1 MGGLPD
7 ARVERGA
14 SPGRAPRRRAVG
26 ARARARAAA
35 AEVVL
40 HRRRGAAR
48 ADGLGR
54 WRWGAPDPRRERA
67 SGQTDHAVCL
77 DGELLETEGGAEWV
91 AAESQ
96 DAMAPSPSSLPSTS
110 ATVPAQSDAR
120 SGGSVIPSPIAIVAP
135 SRAAADKSIPS
146 PFLPSNATAMENKE
160 RKLFFFSLD
169 LLRESLRG
177 GYEKGIC
184 TRPVLTC
191 FERVW
196 EEDRKRKFV
205 RDQSSRPEA
214 GANPP
219 QRGVTRCWFA
229 PSCHALPTG

>member
-1 MGGLPD
+1 MVQGHLRTFSYTDCPLHSRD
-7 ARVERGA
+7 KSRSFQTKPKPL
-14 SPGRAPRRRAVG
+14 SPRAMSSKLKRPATT
-26 ARARARAAA
+26 AA
-35 AEVVL
+35 
-40 HRRRGAAR
+40 
-48 ADGLGR
+48 
-54 WRWGAPDPRRERA
+54 
-67 SGQTDHAVCL
+67 T
-77 DGELLETEGGAEWV
+77 TWV